1 MVEQLS
7 VTPVFSKSDLL
18 AGFGERLQFDEPMSR
33 YSSFKTGGPARYF
46 LNAQTEKQICDAV
59 ATANK
64 MGIPFFLLGG
74 GSNLLVSDDGFDGL
88 VIRDEIMGLSLISV
102 NEIECGA
109 GEHLMSLVNFACD
122 SGLTGFEFAAGIWG
136 SVGGA
141 IFGNAG
147 AYGGEIAH
155 VLTSICLVDRTG
167 QAKVA
172 TPDYCRFAYRDS
184 YLKVTR
190 EIVTSCRLQ
199 LKPGYKTDIRAK
211 IDEILASR
219 ATKHPDKLTAGSFFK
234 NIPDQT
240 QPYGK
245 LPAGKLLEEVGA
257 KSLSVG
263 GARVYEKHA
272 NIIVSDGTATSREI
286 RQLADIMKAKV
297 LERFGIT
304 LEEEV
309 MQVGKF

>member
-1 MVEQLS
+1 MVAQLS
-7 VTPVFSKSDLL
+7 VTPVLSKSDLS
-18 AGFGERLQFDEPMSR
+18 AAFGERLQFDEPLSK
-33 YSSFKTGGPARYF
+33 YSSFQTGGPARYF
-46 LNAQTEKQICDAV
+46 LITQTETQICRAV
-59 ATANK
+59 ATANRL
-64 MGIPFFLLGG
+64 GIPFFLLGG

-88 VIRDEIMGLSLISV
+88 VIRDEILGLSLISKT
-102 NEIECGA
+102 EIECGA
-109 GEHLMSLVNFACD
+109 GESLMSLVNFACKC
-122 SGLTGFEFAAGIWG
+122 GLTGFEFAAGIWG

-155 VLTSICLVDRTG
+155 VLTNIRLVDRTG
-167 QAKVA
+167 HARDVS
-172 TPDYCRFAYRDS
+172 PEYCRFAYRDS

-190 EIVTSCRLQ
+190 EIVISCRLQ
-199 LKPGYKTDIRAK
+199 LKFGDKTEIRGK
-211 IDEILASR
+211 IDDILVSR

-234 NIPDQT
+234 NIPDAT
-240 QPYGK
+240 QPHGK
-245 LPAGKLLEEVGA
+245 LPAGKLLEEAGA

-272 NIIVSDGTATSREI
+272 NIIVSDGTATSRDI
-286 RQLADIMKAKV
+286 RQLADQMKALVFK
-297 LERFGIT
+297 RFGVR